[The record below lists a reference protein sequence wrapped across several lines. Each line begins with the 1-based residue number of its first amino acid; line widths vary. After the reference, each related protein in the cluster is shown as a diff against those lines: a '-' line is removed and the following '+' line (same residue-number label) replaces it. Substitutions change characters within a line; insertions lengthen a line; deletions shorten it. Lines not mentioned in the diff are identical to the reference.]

1 MAENESGKK
10 DEFHFIQLVM
20 MFQTAAMQQMGKLQN
35 PITKKVER
43 DLEQAKFSIDMLE
56 MIQNRTKNNL
66 SENEQKFLEHT
77 LYELRMNYLD
87 EVKKEEQKKAEK
99 ESTPKEEEKDQ
110 SEPGQAKQETNK
122 PQDETEEP
130 VQKEEDDDKKTS
142 DNSASKRD

>member
-43 DLEQAKFSIDMLE
+43 NLDQVRFSIDMLE
-56 MIQNRTKNNL
+56 MIQNRTRNNL

-99 ESTPKEEEKDQ
+99 ESTPKKEEKDQ
-110 SEPGQAKQETNK
+110 SEPGQTKQETNK
-122 PQDETEEP
+122 PQEGTEEP
-130 VQKEEDDDKKTS
+130 VQKEEDDKRTS